1 MWYNK
6 GSIMLYPKGKKSRRV
21 CLRVVQGGKN
31 KMRNKKN
38 EVITLVLG
46 GIIGGTAALGQGQE
60 NVSVHIVI
68 ILVCVVAA
76 IIHILRMKEN

>member
-1 MWYNK
+1 
-6 GSIMLYPKGKKSRRV
+6 
-21 CLRVVQGGKN
+21 
-31 KMRNKKN
+31 MRNKKN

-46 GIIGGTAALGQGQE
+46 GIIGGIAALGQGQE